1 MEGKTIAQLLI
12 KMGVKAEG
20 ANKAEKEIADL
31 GKAGKEAGRKVDAG
45 AKEGA
50 AGVRKLSAVAKRA
63 GTVVKGVGA
72 GMKTALGA
80 VGIVLGVVAAAGAAA
95 FAVFDRVSGDV
106 DNQRKL
112 AEATGVT
119 FRELQ
124 QLTFA
129 ATQSGASA
137 DDVSKSL
144 RFLRKNL
151 EITAKTGAGPMN
163 DALDELGLSLTSLEG
178 KPAEAQLGV
187 IADALAKVES
197 NADRTRLAAVLL
209 GEETGPKLKTLLAEG
224 SKGIGALTSS
234 AKILS
239 DEQAAQAT
247 AFQDRLGEVKN
258 SLLDL
263 AANVLEPMVPIAL
276 ELITAFSGWLRETDG
291 ITDSGLGQV
300 VDGVRKAFERVWP
313 LMERGIDV
321 TGKLVSIM
329 AKLGIGVAVVGEESG
344 AFGLA
349 IDVLLLPLD
358 ALAWTLGQVER
369 AIDAVADAFGSA
381 TSEAQTF
388 EQAAASADSKS
399 SNGKGRPK
407 PTSAA
412 DKAQAD
418 LDAVKE
424 QQRRVA
430 GSNFAPTTTVGRIS
444 AEDAAL
450 SRLTAKSKTKDF
462 TAGDAAEFVRL
473 AGAGDGAKTKRA
485 QAFADA
491 ALKKAKTDPK
501 PAGGKGKAKAEP
513 TSAVTLEDAL
523 AQLRAGSNDPAAM
536 KRTIEQLSAK
546 TPRAESIKPTT
557 AITFY
562 NITNDFK
569 IDGSRD
575 PMAVAN
581 MVVEQVKLQ
590 IGKAAAMSAK
600 AIPASVVR

>member
-1 MEGKTIAQLLI
+1 MEGKTIATLLI

-20 ANKAEKEIADL
+20 ANKAEKEIEEI
-31 GKAGKEAGRKVDAG
+31 GKAGKEAGKKVDKG
-45 AKEGA
+45 AKEGST
-50 AGVRKLSAVAKRA
+50 GIRKLSAVAKRA

-137 DDVSKSL
+137 DDVSKSI

-151 EITAKTGAGPMN
+151 ELTAKTGAGPMN
-163 DALDELGLSLTSLEG
+163 DALNELGVSLTALEG
-178 KPAEAQLGV
+178 KSAEQQLGV
-187 IADALAKVES
+187 IADSLAKVED

-224 SKGIGALTSS
+224 SKGIGVLTSS
-234 AKILS
+234 AKILT

-247 AFQDRLGEVKN
+247 AFQDRLGEIKN
-258 SLLDL
+258 SLMDL
-263 AANVLEPMVPIAL
+263 AANVLEPIVPIAL
-276 ELITAFSGWLRETDG
+276 ELITAFSGWLDEVDG
-291 ITDSGLGQV
+291 VTDSGLGGFI
-300 VDGVRKAFERVWP
+300 DGVRKGFTRVWP
-313 LMERGIDV
+313 LMERGIEI
-321 TGKLVSIM
+321 TGKLVSIL
-329 AKLGIGVAVVGEESG
+329 AKLGIGVATVGEESG

-349 IDVLLLPLD
+349 IDLLLLPLD
-358 ALAWTLGQVER
+358 ALAWTLTQVER

-388 EQAAASADSKS
+388 EEAAASADAQGSKGSKGPPAS
-399 SNGKGRPK
+399 SGR
-407 PTSAA
+407 A
-412 DKAQAD
+412 KAQAII
-418 LDAVKE
+418 DASLPKRADDASFGPSG
-424 QQRRVA
+424 Q
-430 GSNFAPTTTVGRIS
+430 VGRVS
-444 AEDAAL
+444 GEDAAL
-450 SRLTAKSKTKDF
+450 ARLTAKSKTKDF

-473 AGAGDGAKTKRA
+473 AGRGDEAKTKRA
-485 QAFADA
+485 QSFADA
-491 ALKKAKTDPK
+491 ALKRAKTPDAVK
-501 PAGGKGKAKAEP
+501 GKGGKGKPEEP
-513 TSAVTLEDAL
+513 TSAVTLEEAL

-536 KRTIEQLSAK
+536 KRTIEQLSSK
-546 TPRAESIKPTT
+546 TPRAEAIKPTT

-562 NITNDFK
+562 NISNDFK

-575 PMAVAN
+575 PMQVAKL
-581 MVVEQVKLQ
+581 VVEQVKLQ
-590 IGKAAAMSAK
+590 IGKAAAMSAQ